1 MFNCFQGYHNTVP
14 NKRFAQTVFDWF
26 RGLSTW
32 LENTV
37 CHKFVLFSCISSN
50 TIILFGHIYIL
61 VMKLHAIYLLVWT
74 WVNLSWIILNST
86 LLFHWNINETS
97 RISPLTLGKNST
109 PCCEMIVSHSQAYVY
124 LLCTEN
130 SLGTY
135 TSWVIKWS
143 IVTDLVHVHVLC
155 MPYWADMFIIY
166 MYCTL
171 QLVDNNNNYSSFL

>member
-1 MFNCFQGYHNTVP
+1 MI
-14 NKRFAQTVFDWF
+14 R
-26 RGLSTW
+26 
-32 LENTV
+32 NTV
-37 CHKFVLFSCISSN
+37 CHKFVLFSCISFN
-50 TIILFGHIYIL
+50 AIILFGHIHVYIL
-61 VMKLHAIYLLVWT
+61 VMKLHAICLLVWT

-130 SLGTY
+130 SLGIY
-135 TSWVIKWS
+135 SSWVIKWS
-143 IVTDLVHVHVLC
+143 IVTDLVHVLC

-166 MYCTL
+166 CTL
-171 QLVDNNNNYSSFL
+171 QLVDSNNNSSFL